1 MTIISVLLTLLF
13 VFLVGYGAYWLISRF
28 IPVGLPRTVALIV
41 VGIVLLIYLLSGVG
55 LIGGATALLS
65 TPVG

>member
-1 MTIISVLLTLLF
+1 MTIISLLLF
-13 VFLVGYGAYWLISRF
+13 VFLVGYASYWLINRF
-28 IPVGLPRTVALIV
+28 IPVGLPRTVALVI

-55 LIGGATALLS
+55 LIGDTAGLLT